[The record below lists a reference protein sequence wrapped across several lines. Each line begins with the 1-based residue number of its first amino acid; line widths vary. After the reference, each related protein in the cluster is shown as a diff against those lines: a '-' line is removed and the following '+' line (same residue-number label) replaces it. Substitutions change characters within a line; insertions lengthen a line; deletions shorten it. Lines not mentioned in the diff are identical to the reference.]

1 MKIVISRHARRRLQL
16 YSISEAD
23 VIQALRDR
31 GATAKTT
38 GTRGV
43 ILDETCA
50 DKYRFP
56 LEIVFEIAQ
65 TEVIVITAYPLK
77 KGGEMKVYYDAAAD
91 AVYLELSKEQ
101 PDGVV
106 EVSEGVNL
114 DTTRD
119 NHVVGIEILNASA
132 KIPLASLLS
141 YEVDPELVKIP
152 VGT

>member
-1 MKIVISRHARRRLQL
+1 
-16 YSISEAD
+16 
-23 VIQALRDR
+23 
-31 GATAKTT
+31 
-38 GTRGV
+38 
-43 ILDETCA
+43 
-50 DKYRFP
+50 
-56 LEIVFEIAQ
+56 
-65 TEVIVITAYPLK
+65 
-77 KGGEMKVYYDAAAD
+77 MKVYYDAAAD